1 MRKERQVLS
10 AAEETLAFTEDF
22 VSSFALV
29 LAAVAK
35 DVFFSV
41 FLGAFFER
49 FVDLFLEFFV
59 CPGIPLVYRKKAKK
73 SCLMHLG
80 KWKKI

>member
-1 MRKERQVLS
+1 MS
-10 AAEETLAFTEDF
+10 GAEETLAFTEDF
-22 VSSFALV
+22 VSSFAFV
-29 LAAVAK
+29 FAAPDKAVCLG
-35 DVFFSV
+35 FFRRT
-41 FLGAFFER
+41 FFER

-59 CPGIPLVYRKKAKK
+59 RPGIPLVYRKKAEK